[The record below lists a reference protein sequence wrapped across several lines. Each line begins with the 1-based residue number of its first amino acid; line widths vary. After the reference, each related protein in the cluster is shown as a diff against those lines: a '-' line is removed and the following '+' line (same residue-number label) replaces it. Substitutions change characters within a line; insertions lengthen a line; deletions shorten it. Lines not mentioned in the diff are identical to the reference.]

1 MKNTNLY
8 SSWSATFEK
17 AISDDL
23 EKCFSIVTEHYSNS
37 FRHYHNLKH
46 IENLITQIETLSLS
60 AYDNAILINVAL
72 FHDVIYKAV
81 RKDNELKSAE
91 FAAYWLSKLNMR
103 TAELEIICDIIRST
117 NTHQS
122 SDLLTQL
129 FLDIDLSILGE
140 NEENY
145 QKYLV
150 KIRKEHISIPNYL
163 YKIGRKRFLK
173 NMLSRKAIFSTYEY
187 FETFENQAR
196 KNLSNE
202 LNVLKKQL

>member
-23 EKCFSIVTEHYSNS
+23 EKCFSIVTEHYSNAS
-37 FRHYHNLKH
+37 RHYHNLKH

-72 FHDVIYKAV
+72 FHDVIYKAG

-91 FAAYWLSKLNMR
+91 FATYWLSKLNMR
-103 TAELEIICDIIRST
+103 TTELEIICDIIRST
-117 NTHQS
+117 NAHQS
-122 SDLLTQL
+122 SDLLTQI

-173 NMLSRKAIFSTYEY
+173 NMLSRKAIFSTSEY